1 MLDQQR
7 EDAIRKAAAEAMLRE
22 YDAGS
27 ACDMSVDENDND
39 EDDAFPSARAACEE
53 AGEMAKDGDAEFISS
68 DTTAAT
74 CGESTVATNACPPPP
89 LPHAEARWRKRLRCK
104 TAPSEYVSLG
114 HAMPKRPAETKAMT
128 SANSTEQP
136 MFAIRTVDKAQSP
149 DPRSKL
155 EVAIVDLA
163 RLLRNDPTVPGDGAD
178 PSQPC
183 RAPLLEDAALE
194 LPAKHCAFRGC
205 LWQGATSVEQIS
217 HLKTSH
223 WKPLMA
229 VTQLMHQPHTADEKL
244 VGAYNAAISHKVRE
258 GAPLACYSIDRRCVF
273 NYVSQI
279 SDKNVGTLTCFC
291 CARKFPYVPSIDGNK
306 IDFVKACQNPSH
318 FH

>member
-1 MLDQQR
+1 MSLGN
-7 EDAIRKAAAEAMLRE
+7 AMAKMPAGTEAM
-22 YDAGS
+22 A
-27 ACDMSVDENDND
+27 
-39 EDDAFPSARAACEE
+39 
-53 AGEMAKDGDAEFISS
+53 
-68 DTTAAT
+68 
-74 CGESTVATNACPPPP
+74 
-89 LPHAEARWRKRLRCK
+89 
-104 TAPSEYVSLG
+104 
-114 HAMPKRPAETKAMT
+114 

-183 RAPLLEDAALE
+183 RAALLEDAALE

-205 LWQGATSVEQIS
+205 LWEGATSVDQIS

-229 VTQLMHQPHTADEKL
+229 VTQLLHQPHTADEKL

-258 GAPLACYSIDRRCVF
+258 GARLACYSRDRRCVF
-273 NYVSQI
+273 NCESQI
-279 SDKNVGTLTCFC
+279 SDKKVGTLHCFC

-318 FH
+318 FYGLSASETELFLGYESYMKRYGHCP